1 MSRGVKYPKTKAK
14 TLCSLSLRICLIDI
28 NTIIAMNV
36 RRMLGNVFYNMR
48 LMKKIF
54 HEVQESDMLRESEY
68 RKSSR
73 TDVINRCARLVNA
86 KNYLEIGVRNPE
98 DNFSK
103 VQVKRKTSV
112 DPGLEFEENPVTH
125 VLTSDE
131 FFQLWNNKAMEPFDL
146 IFIDG
151 LHLAEQVSRDIQN
164 AISMSTDSGIII
176 LHDCNPPNQ
185 YFAREN
191 YRAINPA
198 KGSWNGTTYKA
209 AWEYAFT
216 GKYEM
221 RIVDCDMGVGV
232 IQKSKSKVP
241 EKNPNPYFEW
251 NKFETLRR
259 ESGLLIDETGLE
271 SWLNSSSSRGADG
284 Y

>member
-1 MSRGVKYPKTKAK
+1 MDFRKMLRNGLYNVK
-14 TLCSLSLRICLIDI
+14 
-28 NTIIAMNV
+28 
-36 RRMLGNVFYNMR
+36 
-48 LMKKIF
+48 LMKKLF
-54 HEVQESDMLRESEY
+54 LEVQESDMLREKEY

-73 TDVINRCARLVNA
+73 TDVINRCARLINA
-86 KNYLEIGVRNPE
+86 NNYLEIGVRNPE
-98 DNFSK
+98 HNFTK

-112 DPGLEFEENPVTH
+112 DPGLEFKENPVTH

-131 FFQLWNNKAMEPFDL
+131 FFQLWKNNAMVPFDL

-191 YRAINPA
+191 YLVINPA

-241 EKNPNPYFEW
+241 EINPNPYFEW

-259 ESGLLIDETGLE
+259 ESGLLIDEIGLE
-271 SWLNSSSSRGADG
+271 SWLNSNSSRGADD